1 MMFLADDVYMRYM
14 IENMYTVGR
23 NLALT
28 PPKKKQQKQKNNQNK
43 KTKNKKISHK
53 Q

>member
-1 MMFLADDVYMRYM
+1 MFLADDVYMRYM

-28 PPKKKQQKQKNNQNK
+28 PPPKKKQPKQKNN
-43 KTKNKKISHK
+43 
-53 Q
+53 